1 MDAVD
6 DARAPASRSSPFGLL
21 LLRYRLAAKLSQEAL
36 AERARLSVDAISAL
50 ERGTRR
56 SPQRETV
63 ALLAGALQ
71 LNDEQGRA
79 FAAAAS
85 RPSVPRTRQGTA
97 ADPVVESDAADT
109 KPAPPNNLPT
119 ALSTFIGRATE
130 LAQIN
135 LLVREHRL
143 VTITGAGGIGKT
155 RAALEVGKALSNIA
169 EGGVWLVEL
178 APLRDPSMVAA
189 AIASALGMQES
200 ANRPLLETL
209 QAFLKR
215 KMLLL
220 VLDNCEHVIAEA
232 ARVADSLSRGCPGLR
247 ILTTCREPLRVEGE
261 RIYRLPSLAA
271 PPLDADRISAVDA
284 AGYEAIALF
293 TERAQAND
301 YRFAITDENAPLIAE
316 ICCRL
321 DGIPLA
327 IELAAARV
335 RFLPVKV
342 LSERLDQRLALLTGG
357 SRTVLPRHQTMR
369 ALIDW
374 SYDLLDPREQRL
386 FESLS
391 VFAGG
396 FTFEAVTAIVTG
408 ENAVG
413 ADAVGDPDVFELLSL
428 LVDKSLLMVDFEGS
442 APRYRLAESSRQYA
456 REKLVMR
463 GEQAAVARRHALFYL
478 ELAEYIE
485 RGYDTEP
492 DRVWRPLVR
501 EELDN
506 WRAALDWALARRGD
520 VALAQR
526 LVGALYEVWAHIV
539 PLEGRRWLASALEF
553 VETLTPARVLAK
565 LEIAT
570 SWIASCFYEHGTT
583 LSSAE
588 RAMLLYREL
597 GDALETARAQF
608 KAGDA
613 LLFLGRVA
621 EGEQQLREAL
631 TVARGLG
638 KKRLTAAALR
648 PIAWARGAG
657 GDLAGAR
664 ANYAEA
670 RDIYAPLG
678 AQRGLALIDVD
689 LAELEFRAGD
699 AVAALRHAS
708 DALATLRALKD
719 TLLDPVLANTA
730 AYLVAL
736 DRYDEAET
744 FAREA
749 LGLAHDQQRSL
760 IVTITL
766 QHFGALAALRTDVS
780 APNTARAHALAA
792 RLLGLA
798 DARLTALG
806 ALPRDY
812 TEQQEYDRVVNVL
825 RDLVDA
831 GVLAEQMA
839 VGAAMSEDQA
849 IAEALARPS

>member
-6 DARAPASRSSPFGLL
+6 DATPVSRSSPFGLL
-21 LLRYRLAAKLSQEAL
+21 LLRYRLDANLSQEGL
-36 AERARLSVDAISAL
+36 AERARISVDAISAL

-56 SPQRETV
+56 SPQRETL
-63 ALLAGALQ
+63 ALLAGALK
-71 LNDEQGRA
+71 LTGEQRRA
-79 FAAAAS
+79 FEAAAA
-85 RPSVPRTRQGTA
+85 RPGLPRPRQGQGA
-97 ADPVVESDAADT
+97 VGESPALDV

-119 ALSTFIGRATE
+119 AVSSFIGRQAE
-130 LAQIN
+130 LAQVVS
-135 LLVREHRL
+135 LVRDHRL

-155 RAALEVGKALSNIA
+155 RTALEVGTALSNIA

-178 APLRDPSMVAA
+178 APLRDPSMVTA
-189 AIASALGMQES
+189 AIASTLGMQES
-200 ANRPLLETL
+200 ANRPLIETL

-232 ARVADSLSRGCPGLR
+232 ARVADMLSRTCPGLR
-247 ILTTCREPLRVEGE
+247 ILATCREPLRVAGE

-271 PPLDADRISAVDA
+271 PPLDAPGHISAVDA
-284 AGYEAIALF
+284 VNYEAIALF
-293 TERAQAND
+293 TERAQATD
-301 YRFAITDENAPLIAE
+301 YSFTISDENAPLIAE

-374 SYDLLDPREQRL
+374 SYDLLDVREQRL

-396 FTFEAVTAIVTG
+396 FTLEAATAVVSG
-408 ENAVG
+408 DEAAAAG
-413 ADAVGDPDVFELLSL
+413 AGDNPEVFELLSL
-428 LVDKSLLMVDFEGS
+428 LVDKSLLMVDFEGL
-442 APRYRLAESSRQYA
+442 APRYRLQESSRQYA

-463 GEQAAVARRHALFYL
+463 GQQGIVARRHSVFYL
-478 ELAEYIE
+478 ELAEYLE
-485 RGYDTEP
+485 RAYDTEP
-492 DRVWRPLVR
+492 DRVWRPHVR

-520 VALAQR
+520 VVLAQR

-539 PLEGRRWLASALEF
+539 PLEGRRWLVSALEF

-570 SWIASCFYEHGTT
+570 SWIASCFYEYATT

-588 RAMLLYREL
+588 RAMVLYHEL

-613 LLFLGRVA
+613 LLFLGRLA
-621 EGEQQLREAL
+621 EGERLLQEAL
-631 TVARGLG
+631 TVARALG
-638 KKRLTAAALR
+638 KKRLAAAALR
-648 PIAWARGAG
+648 PIAWARAVG

-664 ANYAEA
+664 ADYAEA
-670 RDIYAPLG
+670 REIYTPLG
-678 AQRGLALIDVD
+678 ADRGLALIDVD

-699 AVAALRHAS
+699 ALAALRHAVE
-708 DALATLRALKD
+708 ALAALRALKD
-719 TLLDPVLANTA
+719 TLLDPILANTA
-730 AYLVAL
+730 AYLIAL
-736 DRYDEAET
+736 DRYDEAEAC
-744 FAREA
+744 AREA
-749 LGLAHDQQRSL
+749 LDLAHDQQRSL
-760 IVTITL
+760 IVAITL
-766 QHFGALAALRTDVS
+766 QHLGALAALRAKAAAEGNAGET
-780 APNTARAHALAA
+780 TRAA

-798 DARLTALG
+798 DARLAALG

-812 TEQQEYDRVVNVL
+812 TEQQEYERVADVL
-825 RDLVDA
+825 NGVMGADA
-831 GVLAEQMA
+831 LAKLMA
-839 VGAAMSEDQA
+839 AGAAMTESQA
-849 IAEALARPS
+849 IVEALAR